1 MSIYQEFLDTANA
14 RGWSYDEAFQSFT
27 LTAIIYGA
35 AIVLIVQLLFRL
47 FSLLKCTFK
56 SPLNAP
62 NPPPAARD

>member
-47 FSLLKCTFK
+47 FSLLKMHFQK
-56 SPLNAP
+56 SPK
-62 NPPPAARD
+62 RT